1 MEVIKSSEDKVVVAA
16 VKGRVD
22 TVTAQDFEK
31 KIMEIMEGKS
41 ISLLIDCSGLE
52 YISSA
57 GLRSI
62 LVISKALKAKGLAV
76 YFSSLQGNVKDVFN
90 ISGFNTIFKIFD
102 TSEEALTRL

>member
-1 MEVIKSSEDKVVVAA
+1 MEVIKNSEDRVVVAA

-31 KIMEIMEGKS
+31 RVLEIMEGKN
-41 ISLLIDCSGLE
+41 ISLLLDCSGLE

-62 LVISKALKAKGLAV
+62 L
-76 YFSSLQGNVKDVFN
+76 
-90 ISGFNTIFKIFD
+90 
-102 TSEEALTRL
+102 